1 MVVSTRSR
9 TLSSDCDARVQKC
22 RSKRKRLT
30 RQSPQCSSSPS
41 RASLPDLPN
50 ELLYKILAELPR
62 SVETTITLATT
73 CRRLNE
79 FVMAYHFD
87 RVSFLYFSRNYG
99 DRPFSSFRMLR
110 LSFIHKSRLTSIYCN
125 FSDNFSREMTEV
137 QRSLA
142 VLKATG
148 MVFDVSFVGMN
159 WPKFPMKKHVA
170 FFKDLSKLRCTKIN
184 TYTSGSGAA
193 TRTGG
198 PAHIRFSP
206 PCLTQLSTVTLTECP
221 AQYMAWMLQSME
233 ESPVRVLTLSS
244 LSDDTILKITKI
256 TLSSLQTVTLSGD
269 TFSFAAV
276 AAFLESHQ
284 QIKSLIITWKP
295 VSIVTGSKGHKRSK
309 LDLKTSFEP
318 AARLSLSSITGT
330 ATAIRALLSTPEA
343 FPFLE
348 GVDITDGDVTEMQEA
363 LLLISHI
370 PTVHHLC
377 LHLQD
382 LNEWLRFKFR
392 RGRGVKRAEELLKGI
407 TDFSISLDHQEVI
420 RTVEIPIA
428 AALIPNLERFHTT
441 SRYSEREQLNFVR
454 KMKNACSS
462 LKMVAVDWRH
472 LYTDPE
478 WLRQKEK
485 ELNLT
490 SEYQNTT

>member
-9 TLSSDCDARVQKC
+9 TLSSDCGASTQDARAQKC

-30 RQSPQCSSSPS
+30 RQSSQCSPSPS

-50 ELLYKILAELPR
+50 ELLHKILTELPR

-87 RVSFLYFSRNYG
+87 RVSFLYFSRNYS

-110 LSFIHKSRLTSIYCN
+110 LSFIHKLRLSSIYCN
-125 FSDNFSREMTEV
+125 FSDNFSKEMTEV

-142 VLKATG
+142 VIKATG
-148 MVFDVSFVGMN
+148 TEFDVSFVGMN
-159 WPKFPMKKHVA
+159 WPKLPMKKHVA

-184 TYTSGSGAA
+184 THTSGSGAN

-198 PAHIRFSP
+198 PAHIRFGP
-206 PCLTQLSTVTLTECP
+206 PCLTQLSTVILTECP

-244 LSDDTILKITKI
+244 LSDETILKITKI
-256 TLSSLQTVTLSGD
+256 TLSGLQTVTLSGD

-276 AAFLESHQ
+276 TAFLESHQ
-284 QIKSLIITWKP
+284 HIKSLIIRTWKP
-295 VSIVTGSKGHKRSK
+295 VSIVTGSKGHKRSE

-318 AARLSLSSITGT
+318 TTRLSLSSITGT
-330 ATAIRALLSTPEA
+330 AVAIRVLLSAPEA
-343 FPFLE
+343 FPSLE
-348 GVDITDGDVTEMQEA
+348 RVDVTDGDVTEMQEA
-363 LLLISHI
+363 LLVISHI
-370 PTVHHLC
+370 PTVHHLY

-392 RGRGVKRAEELLKGI
+392 RGRGVKRAEALLKGI
-407 TDFSISLDHQEVI
+407 TDFSISLDHQEVV
-420 RTVEIPIA
+420 RTIEIPIA

-441 SRYSEREQLNFVR
+441 SRCSERGTTQF
-454 KMKNACSS
+454 
-462 LKMVAVDWRH
+462 
-472 LYTDPE
+472 
-478 WLRQKEK
+478 RQKDEK
-485 ELNLT
+485 CLP
-490 SEYQNTT
+490 